1 MQHSGAIL
9 IEVSKTVQKKNVS
22 ISMQIGDHLWM
33 HTNLSAIHIADICTD
48 FSMCDGVSI
57 ELTSKPP
64 NYATHHT
71 TIRIGAS
78 CDMMSVVQLQIT
90 IKS

>member
-1 MQHSGAIL
+1 MNAYQA
-9 IEVSKTVQKKNVS
+9 
-22 ISMQIGDHLWM
+22 D
-33 HTNLSAIHIADICTD
+33 LSAMHILLIFALISVCLMVFQLSLPQNPQT
-48 FSMCDGVSI
+48 MQ
-57 ELTSKPP
+57 
-64 NYATHHT
+64 HT